1 MFVNQQ
7 VPWLEYQYGVPRV
20 FTTEWEMREKE
31 FNLVCASMLSGRQH
45 DVTLLIFQQKP
56 NQERQIT
63 PDAKLAVIR
72 KPYYLPN
79 VYRPPSGGISP
90 GEVFEQGV
98 KREAK
103 EETGLEIRLH
113 RYLLRAYVQFSYQ
126 SQQVEGIYQID
137 WQTHVFTASTTSLNI
152 LPTDTQEIAGAK
164 WATWRELG
172 TSLMNGL
179 QHSDAT
185 GLQYRASLQ
194 AEILKSF
201 DAIF

>member
-1 MFVNQQ
+1 M
-7 VPWLEYQYGVPRV
+7 
-20 FTTEWEMREKE
+20 
-31 FNLVCASMLSGRQH
+31 
-45 DVTLLIFQQKP
+45 
-56 NQERQIT
+56 
-63 PDAKLAVIR
+63 
-72 KPYYLPN
+72 
-79 VYRPPSGGISP
+79 
-90 GEVFEQGV
+90 
-98 KREAK
+98 
-103 EETGLEIRLH
+103 
-113 RYLLRAYVQFSYQ
+113 LRAYVQFSYQ

-152 LPTDTQEIAGAK
+152 LPMDTQEIAGAK

>member
-7 VPWLEYQYGVPRV
+7 VPRLEYRYGVPRI
-20 FTTEWEMREKE
+20 FNTEWEMRERE
-31 FNLVCASMLSGRQH
+31 FNLVRASMLSGRQH
-45 DVTLLIFQQKP
+45 DVTLLIFQQNP
-56 NQERQIT
+56 NQERQIA

-113 RYLLRAYVQFSYQ
+113 RYVLRAYVQFSYY
-126 SQQVEGIYQID
+126 SQKIEAVHRIN

-164 WATWRELG
+164 WATWHELG

-194 AEILKSF
+194 AEILESF
-201 DAIF
+201 NSIF